1 MDGRRGYEEEALH
14 VDFSWGASKQ
24 APIGVNEG
32 EILSL
37 FGGEAGSRIG
47 CGLIHH
53 CPQRWGL
60 AMNVRYRVELSHTER
75 DELTAL
81 LAGGKH
87 SARKLKRA
95 QILLAAHAGIDDEA
109 IAASIGVGGST
120 VYRTK
125 RRFVEG
131 DLEAALSEEPRP
143 GAERKLTGKEEA
155 LLVATA
161 CSDPPEGRK
170 RWTLELLAGE
180 MVKLTEHEG
189 LSRETIRRRLAENDL
204 KPWRRD
210 MWCIPEVDGTYVAR
224 MEDVLDLY
232 AEERDP
238 KRPVVC
244 FDESPHQ
251 LIGEVRQPIRAEP
264 GQPERYDCEYK
275 RNGTVNLFV
284 FLDARRPWRRIKV
297 TERRTAQDFAECMRD
312 LVDIHYP
319 QADLVRVVLDN
330 LSTHSHGALYETFP
344 APEAHRIMRRLEFH
358 FTPKHASWLNMAE
371 IEIGV
376 LRSQCLDRRI
386 DQKDLLVAEISAW
399 QNQRNLSGACIK
411 WMFTTECARA
421 KLARAYPDQ
430 NKES

>member
-1 MDGRRGYEEEALH
+1 
-14 VDFSWGASKQ
+14 
-24 APIGVNEG
+24 
-32 EILSL
+32 
-37 FGGEAGSRIG
+37 
-47 CGLIHH
+47 
-53 CPQRWGL
+53 
-60 AMNVRYRVELSHTER
+60 MNVRYRVELSHKER

-81 LAGGKH
+81 LAGGRH

-95 QILLAAHAGIDDEA
+95 QILLAAHAGVGDEA

-125 RRFVEG
+125 RRFVES

-155 LLVATA
+155 LLIATA

-170 RWTLELLAGE
+170 RWTLQLLAGE

-238 KRPVVC
+238 RRPVVC

-251 LIGEVRQPIRAEP
+251 LIGEVRQPIPAEP

-284 FLDARRPWRRIKV
+284 FLDARRAWRRVKV
-297 TERRTAQDFAECMRD
+297 TEQRTAQNFAECMRD

-319 QADLVRVVLDN
+319 QADVVRVVLDN
-330 LSTHSHGALYETFP
+330 LSTHSPGALYETFP
-344 APEAHRIMRRLEFH
+344 APEARRIMRRLEFH
-358 FTPKHASWLNMAE
+358 FTPKHASWLNMVE

-376 LRSQCLDRRI
+376 LRCQCLDRRI
-386 DQKDLLVAEISAW
+386 DRKDLLFTEIAAW
-399 QNQRNLSGACIK
+399 ENQRNLSGASIK
-411 WMFTTECARA
+411 WMFTTERARA
-421 KLARAYPDQ
+421 KLARAYPGRL
-430 NKES
+430 KES